1 MHDPAQ
7 HPDLSNVFASLAERA
22 PRLLI
27 GNEWVAPT
35 SGVVRRTLNPSAGTE
50 FASYA
55 VAGPRDVAAA
65 VEAARDGQRTWARMT
80 LGERGRCFERLAL
93 AIEDRAHEIALVDA
107 IDAGLPVQRM
117 FGDIAGATRALRG
130 WPGLAGALRGEV
142 LPDDQTLHYTRYKP
156 YGVVAKIVAYNHPFL
171 FAVKGSLAA
180 LIAGNA
186 VVLKVADQTPMS
198 ALLLGDLVRETF
210 PPGVFNIVTGDALTG
225 DALVTH
231 PDVRRIGFTGS
242 AATGRLIQRRAAEDA
257 VRSVSL
263 ELGGKNP
270 MIVFADVDVPRTAGE
285 VVKAMNLRANA
296 GQSCGSTSRLFVH
309 ADMHDAFVEAL
320 AREFSALTPGPAYD
334 PAVDMGPLISAQHA
348 DKTRDFIKGAIAEG
362 ATLVTGGLDDP
373 RVPEEGFF
381 VAPTIIADVEQDSRI
396 AQEEVF
402 GPVVSVFRWSDYSAM
417 LRDVNNVEYG
427 LTASIWTNDVRNAL
441 RLADDV
447 EAGYVWVN
455 DSTTHYWGTPFGGW
469 KNSGLGREESV
480 EELLSYFQT
489 KSVHVKLG
497 AGC

>member
-1 MHDPAQ
+1 MHDPTQ
-7 HPDLSNVFASLAERA
+7 HPDLSNVLGSLAARA

-27 GNEWVAPT
+27 DNEWVTPS
-35 SGVVRRTLNPSAGTE
+35 SGVVRRTLNPSTGTE

-55 VAGPRDVAAA
+55 VAGPVDVAAA
-65 VEAARDGQRTWARMT
+65 VDAARDAQRTWARTT

-117 FGDIAGATRALRG
+117 FGDIAGATRSLRG
-130 WPGLAGALRGEV
+130 WPGLAGALRGDV
-142 LPDDQTLHYTRYKP
+142 LPDDDTLHYTRYKP

-180 LIAGNA
+180 LTAGNA

-198 ALLLGDLVRETF
+198 ALLLGDLVREIF
-210 PPGVFNIVTGDALTG
+210 PPGVFNIITGDAHTG

-242 AATGRLIQRRAAEDA
+242 AATGRLIQRRAAEHA

-270 MIVFADVDVPRTAGE
+270 MIVFADVDVARTARE

-309 ADMHDAFVEAL
+309 ADVHDAFVEAL
-320 AREFSALTPGPAYD
+320 ARQFSALTLGPAYD
-334 PAVDMGPLISAQHA
+334 PAVDMGPLINARHA
-348 DKTRDFIKGAIAEG
+348 DRTRDFIKGAAAEG
-362 ATLVTGGLDDP
+362 ATLISGGLDDP
-373 RVPEEGFF
+373 RVPQEGFF
-381 VAPTIIADVEQDSRI
+381 VAPTIFTDVEPDSRV

-402 GPVVSVFRWSDYSAM
+402 GPVVSVFRWTDYSTM
-417 LRDVNNVEYG
+417 LRDVNSVEYG
-427 LTASIWTNDVRNAL
+427 LTASVWTNDMRNAL

-469 KNSGLGREESV
+469 KNSGLGREECMD
-480 EELLSYFQT
+480 ELLSYLQT
-489 KSVHVKLG
+489 KSVHVKL
-497 AGC
+497 AA